1 MAWYEDERY
10 YRIICMNNDSSLL
23 TIVEMQ
29 WHDEDDYDEH
39 RFLCTK
45 GTKDRLSFS
54 TEMQAIDYLNENI
67 KVENIDPEYRVRTQQ
82 HNDNFYK

>member
-39 RFLCTK
+39 RFLCAK

-54 TEMQAIDYLNENI
+54 TEKQAIEFLNDNI
-67 KVENIDPEYRVRTQQ
+67 KLENIDPEYRVYTQK